1 MKHILN
7 NLSEEEKN
15 RIREQHTGGK
25 KIVIENF
32 NKLVNTKLG
41 DTKPFLTEENVDLGN
56 PDFPELGYT
65 HTIDDAKKNS
75 GILKSKLQYCKSI
88 STNEL
93 CVSTGYHDSKGSLIG
108 KWQSLNKVLH
118 KNGYEQKKGP
128 SYKDPVNLDLNS
140 TWHTS
145 GEGPFMITAIFTNL

>member
-41 DTKPFLTEENVDLGN
+41 DTKPFLTEENVGLGN
-56 PDFPELGYT
+56 PDFPELVQT
-65 HTIDDAKKNS
+65 LTIDDVKKNS
-75 GILKSKLQYCKSI
+75 NILKSKLQYCKSI
-88 STNEL
+88 SRNEL
-93 CVSTGYHDSKGSLIG
+93 CVSTGYHETKGMIIG
-108 KWQSLNKVLH
+108 KWQSLNKILH
-118 KNGYEQKKGP
+118 KNGYEQKDGP

-140 TWHTS
+140 TM